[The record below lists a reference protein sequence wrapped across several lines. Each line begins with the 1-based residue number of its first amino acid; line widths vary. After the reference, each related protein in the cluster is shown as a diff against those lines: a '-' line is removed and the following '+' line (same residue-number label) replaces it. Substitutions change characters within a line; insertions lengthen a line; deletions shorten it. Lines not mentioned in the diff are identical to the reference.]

1 MATDGN
7 TDEIWHPA
15 RLIPTTGIRGQ
26 EEQERRA
33 TSVLLAV
40 MRAVPDF
47 GRSLL
52 ASLDAPKGRI
62 RTFEEVPLKHQ
73 DGQVS
78 RPDGA
83 IVVERGRTHWR
94 ALVEVK
100 TGTNALKTEQ
110 VSRYL
115 DMAREHGFDAVLTIS
130 NEITADSIELPLALD
145 RRKLRGLT
153 VRHLSWWRIITEA
166 IVQHR
171 FRGISDPDQAWVL
184 GELIAYL
191 DNERSGAGGFEDMG
205 DRWVRVRDG
214 ARSGTLRASDPEVG
228 SVCERWEDFLDYL
241 ALGLSQDLGRDVRVW
256 RGRKGDSADRLAA
269 LASELTDSG
278 TLSGS
283 LRIPDAV
290 APLLISADLRAR
302 QVTTN
307 VTLDAPREGRPLAR
321 INWLLRQ
328 LGDASPNLRTE
339 VGFVGGRETSA
350 VLLVEALENP
360 RQLLSALDPK
370 HEPRTLSV
378 ALVRP
383 MGLKRGKGQGSFVGD
398 TRKQVV
404 DFYRDVVQALK
415 AWQPK
420 APKLP
425 EEPAET
431 PPLPQPEPPPF
442 SATERDFGEAV
453 EPSEASL
460 NAFERPS
467 GERD

>member
-1 MATDGN
+1 MPEDGN
-7 TDEIWHPA
+7 TDLRGSSVEGSRRE
-15 RLIPTTGIRGQ
+15 RLAP
-26 EEQERRA
+26 RR
-33 TSVLLAV
+33 
-40 MRAVPDF
+40 RD
-47 GRSLL
+47 
-52 ASLDAPKGRI
+52 
-62 RTFEEVPLKHQ
+62 
-73 DGQVS
+73 
-78 RPDGA
+78 
-83 IVVERGRTHWR
+83 RGRTHWR

-130 NEITADSIELPLALD
+130 NEITADAIELPLALD

-307 VTLDAPREGRPLAR
+307 VTLDAPRAGRPLAR

-404 DFYRDVVQALK
+404 GLLSRCRTSVEGMAT
-415 AWQPK
+415 
-420 APKLP
+420 
-425 EEPAET
+425 EGAET
-431 PPLPQPEPPPF
+431 
-442 SATERDFGEAV
+442 SGGASRNAAAASTGTATV
-453 EPSEASL
+453 L
-460 NAFERPS
+460 
-467 GERD
+467 